1 MTQIKLILRQK
12 NGQFKTFIQEF
23 VPYRKRLEYIKLES
37 DIASKYEKPPF
48 EARKNYEDDKR
59 IELQDMQVEFVASLF
74 EDKAV
79 TKDAILDGLD
89 SESSDQI
96 MDIILFR
103 VLGLKRVEVENSD
116 SKKEA

>member
-37 DIASKYEKPPF
+37 DIASKYEKTD
-48 EARKNYEDDKR
+48 ETQKNDEDDKR
-59 IELQDMQVEFVASLF
+59 LELQDMQVDFVASLF

-103 VLGLKRVEVENSD
+103 VLGLERAEVENSD
-116 SKKEA
+116 SKKEV